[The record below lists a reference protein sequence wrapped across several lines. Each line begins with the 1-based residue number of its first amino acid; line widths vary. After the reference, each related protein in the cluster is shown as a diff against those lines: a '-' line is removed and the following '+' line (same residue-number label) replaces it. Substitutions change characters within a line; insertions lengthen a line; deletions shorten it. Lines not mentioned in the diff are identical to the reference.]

1 MTSSLEQEEHRE
13 QKNEHHSQRQQMRTV
28 QMEPLRRGG
37 DSQGV
42 DCHQRGNAANGGVS
56 SAGGGV
62 SDGNDDDDDDADD
75 AGGVPQSSVAGKKTG
90 LPGGDHGGALQT
102 PWHQLLRK

>member
-1 MTSSLEQEEHRE
+1 
-13 QKNEHHSQRQQMRTV
+13 MRTV